1 MKGVI
6 NMSGKPNR
14 NRQHQVLVRLNQEE
28 YEKLTRLVKKSGL
41 SREEY
46 LRSLINKKT
55 VSGYS
60 EEFIQTR
67 LKTVIT
73 KSGDGLWQ

>member
-1 MKGVI
+1 
-6 NMSGKPNR
+6 MSGKPNR
-14 NRQHQVLVRLNQEE
+14 NRQLQVLVRLNQEE

>member
-1 MKGVI
+1 
-6 NMSGKPNR
+6 MSGKRNR

-28 YEKLTRLVKKSGL
+28 YEKLTRLVKRSGL
-41 SREEY
+41 SREED
-46 LRSLINKKT
+46 LRSLINNKT

-67 LKTVIT
+67 LKTIIT